1 MPYFATE
8 PIPQNSTEQG
18 NIKTME
24 LELGQPTRHLQ
35 AVLVTIESD
44 ICSLTFAASWSQG
57 QIPVHANAALMIS
70 GFSTFWR
77 IWCNFLIISI
87 FDIFLPR
94 VSKLYSSRQRSH
106 CFYREV
112 KGRSSKGYMKC
123 VE

>member
-8 PIPQNSTEQG
+8 PIPENSTEQG

-44 ICSLTFAASWSQG
+44 ICSLTLAASWSQG
-57 QIPVHANAALMIS
+57 QIPVCANAALMIS
-70 GFSTFWR
+70 GFSAFWR
-77 IWCNFLIISI
+77 IWGNFLIISI

-94 VSKLYSSRQRSH
+94 VSKLYSSN
-106 CFYREV
+106 
-112 KGRSSKGYMKC
+112 KGPTVSAEKQKGGHPK
-123 VE
+123 VA